1 MPLVLNTFD
10 TGVATAL
17 QERLRGYLVG
27 LGDECRATVV
37 GQFETEAQVSP
48 LVVVS
53 PTELEE
59 MVYQSGHYRVAV
71 EVTVKVDMD
80 SGSGGQFLLLSGAVL
95 DCLQQT
101 DLVAQLNAVQDATGR
116 ALCVVQ
122 GLVLEQSRLEDIG
135 DRQWRRVYSLNVFG
149 FNPAG

>member
-1 MPLVLNTFD
+1 MVQSRTD
-10 TGVATAL
+10 TAPFFLAERAAVVSRQFSVTVAGPVTL
-17 QERLRGYLVG
+17 
-27 LGDECRATVV
+27 
-37 GQFETEAQVSP
+37 AQVSP

-122 GLVLEQSRLEDIG
+122 GLVLEQSRLEDVG